1 MALPTPC
8 PMCGARLPPGRR
20 LVCPAC
26 AVAGPQ
32 ARVRPRRDDADDRP
46 RRRRL
51 ADDEADDGPR
61 PRTRRRAA
69 DRPAGGKRK
78 RPAPVLIVG
87 AAAGAF
93 ALLLLIGVVVYL
105 AARDAGKPATHDLL
119 AHAPADAVVLSG
131 YDMEELAPTEPFRRA
146 LERRAPPDL
155 VELDK
160 AGLRTADVT
169 RILVARTPNNG
180 NTCAVRFKSA
190 PDRAKYLGPDL
201 PGQTYAPFT
210 SLSGN
215 YKFGYFAD
223 PTTLVLAEKEPAIQT
238 LREKGGKPRLS
249 AELKGMVDRVRGP
262 AWRASGRVTP
272 GEHGKVGAADDGFAL
287 RAGASAGTAA
297 WLVPD
302 GRLADVRFELAFDGA
317 GQARAGATTLRGLFV
332 QQKSLTNEFGQFVG
346 REGNDPA
353 DFADIKRGY
362 DQAEV
367 TESSNRATA
376 KLTLPASEALRA
388 IGSTRY

>member
-1 MALPTPC
+1 
-8 PMCGARLPPGRR
+8 
-20 LVCPAC
+20 V
-26 AVAGPQ
+26 
-32 ARVRPRRDDADDRP
+32 ARVRSRRDDSDDAP
-46 RRRRL
+46 RRRRF

-61 PRTRRRAA
+61 PRKRKRSG

-78 RPAPVLIVG
+78 RPAPVVIVG
-87 AAAGAF
+87 AAVAAF
-93 ALLLLIGVVVYL
+93 AFVLLVGIAVYL
-105 AARDAGKPATHDLL
+105 AARDAGKPATGDLL

-131 YDMEELAPTEPFRRA
+131 YDMEELTRTEPFRRA

-160 AGLRTADVT
+160 AGLRATDMT
-169 RILVARTPNNG
+169 RVLVARTPNNG
-180 NTCAVRFKSA
+180 NACAIRFKSG
-190 PDRAKYLGPDL
+190 PDRAKYLGTDL

-223 PTTLVLAEKEPAIQT
+223 PTTLVLADREPTIQA
-238 LREKGGKPRLS
+238 LREKGGKARLS
-249 AELKGMVDRVRGP
+249 ADLKAMVDKVRGP

-272 GEHGKVGAADDGFAL
+272 GEHERVGAADDGFAL
-287 RAGASAGTAA
+287 RAGASGGTAA

-302 GRLADVRFELAFDGA
+302 GRLAEVRFELVFDSA
-317 GQARAGATTLRGLFV
+317 NQARAGATTLRGLFV
-332 QQKSLTNEFGQFVG
+332 QTKGLTNEFGQFVG

-353 DFADIKRGY
+353 DFGDIKRGY

-367 TESSNRATA
+367 TDTSNRVSA
-376 KLTLPASEALRA
+376 KLTLPASEAVRA